1 MQLMF
6 VICMPPLIHMRKTIF
21 KRLHVVTHG
30 EHSDLQT
37 AGARL
42 SIPPLPA
49 VSLVEVTYPNH
60 VGLPQ
65 LLAPAWE
72 DQHQQHTSLNEK
84 STTVGQHGTEA

>member
-6 VICMPPLIHMRKTIF
+6 VIWMPPLIHIRKTIF
-21 KRLHVVTHG
+21 KRLHVVTQ

-37 AGARL
+37 AEARL

-49 VSLVEVTYPNH
+49 VSLVEVTYPDH

-65 LLAPAWE
+65 LLAPARV
-72 DQHQQHTSLNEK
+72 DQHQQHTSLHEK